1 MSEEN
6 HEIKNEEVE
15 NNIAEENLEAA
26 GENSDSIEEDKKE
39 TKEDTKG
46 VSFKNSFMAI
56 LIDTVVVT
64 GSSLVGLLIFNKV
77 ILKLLGLKIV
87 NEYRGSVLLIIFI
100 IISILYTSIME
111 SKKGNTIG
119 KKYCDLKVEKVEK

>member
-15 NNIAEENLEAA
+15 NNIAKENLKAA
-26 GENSDSIEEDKKE
+26 GENSDSIEEAHKKE
-39 TKEDTKG
+39 TKG

-56 LIDTVVVT
+56 LIDTIVVT
-64 GSSLVGLLIFNKV
+64 GISLVGLLIFNRV

-87 NEYRGSVLLIIFI
+87 SEYKGSVLLIIFI
-100 IISILYTSIME
+100 IVSMLYTSIME
-111 SKKGNTIG
+111 SKNGNTIG
-119 KKYCDLKVEKVEK
+119 KKYRDLRVEKIEK